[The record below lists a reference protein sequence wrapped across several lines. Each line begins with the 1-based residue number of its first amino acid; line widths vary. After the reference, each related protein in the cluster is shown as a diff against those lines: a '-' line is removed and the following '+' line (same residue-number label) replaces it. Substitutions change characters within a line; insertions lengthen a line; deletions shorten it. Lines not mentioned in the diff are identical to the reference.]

1 MKLRARLLTYTA
13 VIALSAGATF
23 AAVDGNAIADQYLAD
38 GYSFVEVKVGLT
50 QTKIEGIKDGK
61 EDGFRVLP
69 PLVVYN
75 EEGEYSQKVKD
86 VLYGEQ

>member
-50 QTKIEGIKDGK
+50 QNRKPPTQTK
-61 EDGFRVLP
+61 LP
-69 PLVVYN
+69 RPAA
-75 EEGEYSQKVKD
+75 K
-86 VLYGEQ
+86 